1 MSPED
6 KLEDRLMFLRL
17 QVKRLEREINEMRK
31 TMNGLAHA
39 VALLT
44 NEKKTPLWVREYYRN
59 WENQHK
65 GWWNP

>member
-6 KLEDRLMFLRL
+6 KLEDRISFLRL
-17 QVKRLEREINEMRK
+17 QVKHLEQEMKEMRK

-44 NEKKTPLWVREYYRN
+44 KEKKMKTALLRLKFSILKVV
-59 WENQHK
+59 
-65 GWWNP
+65 

>member
-1 MSPED
+1 MNPED
-6 KLEDRLMFLRL
+6 RLEDRIAFLRHR
-17 QVKRLEREINEMRK
+17 VKHLEAELKEMRH

-44 NEKKTPLWVREYYRN
+44 KEKKTPLWVREYYRN

-65 GWWNP
+65 DWWNL